1 MSGSW
6 SFEHIARHTLTIRL
20 VIPTPYPRLLMF
32 SARKLATNPGTLRAL
47 SSLKS
52 LTNRLF
58 SSNVVVNKVYKT
70 AAEAVAASGLKDGDK
85 LLAGGF
91 GLSGIPMT
99 TINAIHAAGV
109 KDLTVVSNNC
119 GTDYWGL
126 GILLNS
132 KRIRRMVSSYVG
144 ENEEFQRQYLEGE
157 LEVELTPQG
166 TLAEKLRAG
175 GAGIPAFYTRT
186 GVGTD
191 IQFGGVPIK
200 YTKTGEVVMAS
211 KPKDVRVFD
220 GKTYLLEESI
230 RGDVSIIKGWR
241 ADKYGNIQFRGT
253 ARNFNPDVAMAGRF
267 CIAEVDEIVEIGEIK
282 PEDVHLSGGFVHAIV
297 LTDQPKKIERLTE
310 RATDEKPVDKNSSRY
325 RMARRASLE
334 VKPGMKV
341 NLGIGVPT
349 EVSNHIPEEMKVM
362 FQSENGLLGMGPF
375 PNPGEADA
383 DYINAGKQTITVVP
397 GASIFSSSESF
408 AMIRGGHVDVTI
420 LGGLEVAQNGDLA
433 NWVVPKQKVKG
444 MGGAMDL
451 VACGSRVI
459 VTLEHCNKK
468 GQSKILK
475 RCALPLTGQGVAD
488 LIITDLAVFE
498 VDKKHEQLILI
509 EKLDSITIDELKA
522 KTEANFI
529 VSPNLTTY
537 RQ

>member
-1 MSGSW
+1 MLSR
-6 SFEHIARHTLTIRL
+6 AIR
-20 VIPTPYPRLLMF
+20 
-32 SARKLATNPGTLRAL
+32 
-47 SSLKS
+47 
-52 LTNRLF
+52 
-58 SSNVVVNKVYKT
+58 T
-70 AAEAVAASGLKDGDK
+70 AAAKPRATVSLLVRFSHSHAKMDKVFPTALAAVKDSGLKDGDK

-99 TINAIHAAGV
+99 TIKAIHEAGV

-119 GTDYWGL
+119 GTDKWGL

-186 GVGTD
+186 GVGTS
-191 IQFGGVPIK
+191 IQQGGVPIK
-200 YTKTGEVVMAS
+200 YNNKKEVEIAS
-211 KPKDVRVFD
+211 APKDTRVFD
-220 GKTYLLEESI
+220 GKSYLLEESI
-230 RGDVSIIKGWR
+230 TGDVAIVKAWR
-241 ADKYGNIQFRGT
+241 ADKFGNLQFRGT
-253 ARNFNPDVAMAGRF
+253 ARNFNPDVATAGKYT
-267 CIAEVDEIVEIGEIK
+267 IAEVDEIVDIGELK
-282 PEDVHLSGGFVHAIV
+282 PEDVHLSGGFVHAV
-297 LTDQPKKIERLTE
+297 VATDAPKEIERLTV
-310 RATDEKPVDKNSSRY
+310 RKRDAAPVLPGKESSRY

-334 VKPGMKV
+334 VSGGMKV

-349 EVSNHIPEEMKVM
+349 EVIDHVPAETKIM

-375 PNPGEADA
+375 PFEGDQDP
-383 DYINAGKQTITVVP
+383 DYINAGKQTVTMVP

-420 LGGLEVAQNGDLA
+420 LGGLEVAENGDLA
-433 NWVVPKQKVKG
+433 NWIVPMQKVKG

-459 VTLEHCNKK
+459 VTLEHTNKK
-468 GQSKILK
+468 GEPKLLK
-475 RCALPLTGQGVAD
+475 QCALPLTGQGVAD
-488 LIITDLAVFE
+488 MVITDIAVFTI
-498 VDKKHEQLILI
+498 DKQRKRMTLI
-509 EKLDSITIDELKA
+509 EKIDSVTVEEIKK
-522 KTEANFI
+522 KTGCDFD
-529 VSPNLTTY
+529 VSPDLTTY